1 MKIKT
6 LIFTFL
12 LMQFFLVSCAEKKHN
27 DASSKELLSEAQK
40 KDLSQA
46 TFAGGCFWCV
56 EAVFERVEGVKSVVS
71 GYAGGSE
78 ENPTYKQ
85 VSAGSSSHAEAVTVY
100 FDSTKISY
108 AKLLEVF
115 FATHD
120 PTTLNRQG
128 PDVGAQYRSVVF
140 FHNEHQENEVK
151 RYISVLENN
160 NKFKDPIVTHVVP
173 FEKFYEAEDYHQD
186 YYAINP
192 NESYTRAVTRPKVLK
207 FEKDFPD
214 LLKPEFK

>member
-1 MKIKT
+1 MKSKI
-6 LIFTFL
+6 LIVTICFL
-12 LMQFFLVSCAEKKHN
+12 QFFLMSCAESTKN
-27 DASSKELLSEAQK
+27 NTTYEEELSTVQK
-40 KDLSQA
+40 QNLSQA

-56 EAVFERVEGVKSVVS
+56 EAVFERVEGVESVVS

-78 ENPTYKQ
+78 KKPTYKE
-85 VSAGSSSHAEAVTVY
+85 VSSGTTSHAEAVTLY
-100 FDSTKISY
+100 YDSTKVSY

-140 FHNEHQENEVK
+140 FHNEHQETEVK
-151 RYISVLENN
+151 QYLATLKKEK
-160 NKFKDPIVTHVVP
+160 KFKDPIVTQLVP

-186 YYAINP
+186 YYEINP

-207 FEKDFPD
+207 FEKDFPE
-214 LLKPEFK
+214 LLKSEYK

>member
-1 MKIKT
+1 MKSKI
-6 LIFTFL
+6 LIVTICFL
-12 LMQFFLVSCAEKKHN
+12 QFFLMSCAESTKN
-27 DASSKELLSEAQK
+27 NTTYEEELSTVQK
-40 KDLSQA
+40 QNLSQA

-56 EAVFERVEGVKSVVS
+56 EAVFERVEGVESVVS

-78 ENPTYKQ
+78 ENPTYKE
-85 VSAGSSSHAEAVTVY
+85 VSSGNTSHAEAVTLY
-100 FDSTKISY
+100 YDSTKVSY

-140 FHNEHQENEVK
+140 FHNEHQETEVK
-151 RYISVLENN
+151 QYLATLKKEK
-160 NKFKDPIVTHVVP
+160 KFKDPIVTQLVP

-186 YYAINP
+186 YYEINP

-207 FEKDFPD
+207 FEKDFPE
-214 LLKPEFK
+214 LLKSEYK